1 MLPLRDIGAGGMR
14 LDYTVM
20 RGSDWS
26 TMLDLEDYTGTP
38 IDTDTSTV
46 EFIVD
51 DLFSKTAVDDVST
64 GESLVTITPADTED
78 APDQRTAYRY
88 NVKVTTAA
96 GLVTYPQRGLFIV
109 LPSIDSV

>member
-1 MLPLRDIGAGGMR
+1 MSKV
-14 LDYTVM
+14 DYTVI

-26 TMLDLEDYTGTP
+26 TMLEIEDYTGTP
-38 IDTDTSTV
+38 INTDTSTV

-51 DLFSKTAVDDVST
+51 NLFSVTAVDDAST

-78 APDQRTAYRY
+78 APDVRTAYQY
-88 NVKVTTAA
+88 NVKVTTSA
-96 GLVTYPQRGLFIV
+96 GKITYPQRGLFIV